1 MNDMKIND
9 KFIVLPNR
17 AFRNEYGEP
26 LAIKYKDKFGEAGK
40 SVALIYAYLEH
51 RRTYLDEC
59 YFSIEDM
66 IRKLGCKPE
75 TGKGRMNDNF
85 KNVLNCLKEDGY
97 IKTSIDFTKTNINKL
112 ITVDLIRPENN
123 FFKLEQYQYE
133 WIMNSKSK
141 SKKNNL
147 FKLFCAIK
155 SRIATRH
162 KIENIY
168 DGMYEVAFPSYIT
181 LSKDTGIGQ
190 GNIKKYIDE
199 LVEMKLIKY
208 SNLGTIYNQS
218 TGETKECNNTYAI
231 YKKGWEEELNGS
243 IRLLKQ
249 KLKEDGWKLIKKEP
263 DKNID
268 SLKGRKG
275 YLTKQINKGIA
286 TQEEIEEYKQIEN
299 KLEKR
304 RQNKKQNNKTK
315 EIA

>member
-1 MNDMKIND
+1 
-9 KFIVLPNR
+9 
-17 AFRNEYGEP
+17 
-26 LAIKYKDKFGEAGK
+26 
-40 SVALIYAYLEH
+40 
-51 RRTYLDEC
+51 
-59 YFSIEDM
+59 
-66 IRKLGCKPE
+66 
-75 TGKGRMNDNF
+75 
-85 KNVLNCLKEDGY
+85 
-97 IKTSIDFTKTNINKL
+97 
-112 ITVDLIRPENN
+112 
-123 FFKLEQYQYE
+123 
-133 WIMNSKSK
+133 
-141 SKKNNL
+141 
-147 FKLFCAIK
+147 
-155 SRIATRH
+155 
-162 KIENIY
+162 
-168 DGMYEVAFPSYIT
+168 
-181 LSKDTGIGQ
+181 
-190 GNIKKYIDE
+190 
-199 LVEMKLIKY
+199 MKLIKY
-208 SNLGTIYNQS
+208 SNLGTIYNPS